1 MLDKLRAKN
10 ISVQLAKVE
19 TAKIKKEELNTE
31 KSQKSK
37 ESLETKL
44 ENQEKNHQAEMMK
57 NKEKLADQ
65 LARVERAQ
73 KELEIQTE
81 AARVSAECALKAK
94 LAKVWFLLT
103 PVLRLKIL

>member
-1 MLDKLRAKN
+1 
-10 ISVQLAKVE
+10 
-19 TAKIKKEELNTE
+19 
-31 KSQKSK
+31 
-37 ESLETKL
+37 
-44 ENQEKNHQAEMMK
+44 MK

-94 LAKVWFLLT
+94 LAKVWFLLN
-103 PVLRLKIL
+103 PVLSLKIL

>member
-1 MLDKLRAKN
+1 
-10 ISVQLAKVE
+10 
-19 TAKIKKEELNTE
+19 
-31 KSQKSK
+31 
-37 ESLETKL
+37 
-44 ENQEKNHQAEMMK
+44 MK

-94 LAKVWFLLT
+94 LAKAQEKRDEQLEELVNKMKEHEEYVAEVNI
-103 PVLRLKIL
+103 VLDSNISLVIF